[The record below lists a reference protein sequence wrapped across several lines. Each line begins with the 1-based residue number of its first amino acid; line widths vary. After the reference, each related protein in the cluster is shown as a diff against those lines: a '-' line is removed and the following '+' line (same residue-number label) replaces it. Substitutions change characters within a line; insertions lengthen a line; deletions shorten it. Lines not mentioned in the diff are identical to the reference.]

1 MDAPARVVEW
11 GFIQLSV
18 PNLIVIGLMIAVFV
32 LALVVPF
39 PGHRDSEDRSR

>member
-18 PNLIVIGLMIAVFV
+18 PNRIVIGLMIAVFV